1 MAINKIAAPL
11 STGPSVFAQ
20 PVLNQLAALL
30 TDCNHGNRVSGG
42 YVKACSLWN
51 IGGSMFLADSD
62 TAITGTRSSSTTGIK
77 FTVSG
82 STATASYGTDT
93 PTWNASY
100 QGYYDGSGNY
110 YYIGSIKAGDF
121 PFPATGVQETLSTTA
136 GPYKAHYTSFVL
148 YISKDS
154 QSSTA
159 EKVGCFKVQ
168 KAGIYRLN
176 RIMSIGDSTTGVI
189 SVYLNGNSFISSTIY
204 ASSTT
209 ADDIFIE
216 DEDELEIYVARTS
229 GKSYASVIASLSIGN
244 FGAIQS

>member
-1 MAINKIAAPL
+1 MAINKITAPL

-30 TDCNHGNRVSGG
+30 TDCNHGTRVSGG
-42 YVKACSLWN
+42 YVKAGSLWN
-51 IGGSMFLADSD
+51 IGGAMFLADSN
-62 TAITGTRSSSTTGIK
+62 TAITGTRSPSTTGIK

-121 PFPATGVQETLSTTA
+121 PFSAAGVQKNLSTSA
-136 GPYKAHYTSFVL
+136 GSYTVSYISFLL
-148 YISKDS
+148 YISKTS
-154 QSSTA
+154 NSSTA
-159 EKVGCFKVQ
+159 SEVGYFKVQ

-176 RIMSIGDSTTGVI
+176 RIMTVGSSTTEVI
-189 SVYLNGNSFISSTIY
+189 SVYLNGNSFISSTISS
-204 ASSTT
+204 SSTT
-209 ADDIFIE
+209 NDDIFLE
-216 DEDELEIYVARTS
+216 DEDELEIS
-229 GKSYASVIASLSIGN
+229 
-244 FGAIQS
+244 